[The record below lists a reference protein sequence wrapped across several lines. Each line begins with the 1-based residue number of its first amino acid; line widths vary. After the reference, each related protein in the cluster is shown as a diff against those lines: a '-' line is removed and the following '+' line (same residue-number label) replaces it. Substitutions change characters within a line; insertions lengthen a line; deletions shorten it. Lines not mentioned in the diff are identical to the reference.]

1 MLSHAPAWVTNM
13 SPILVYFKA
22 HPRGFEWG
30 AINGT
35 SGDIIGSFRRGER
48 ERYAWRHLRAL
59 GEESLG
65 FEDGLQAAARDRG
78 DDGSHHSSLVFSSFF
93 FVFPCFSF

>member
-1 MLSHAPAWVTNM
+1 MGGYKLDLMRHKKRVFW
-13 SPILVYFKA
+13 
-22 HPRGFEWG
+22 
-30 AINGT
+30 
-35 SGDIIGSFRRGER
+35 RGEGR
-48 ERYAWRHLRAL
+48 EAWRHLRAL

-78 DDGSHHSSLVFSSFF
+78 DDASHHSAIVFSSLF

>member
-1 MLSHAPAWVTNM
+1 MC
-13 SPILVYFKA
+13 
-22 HPRGFEWG
+22 
-30 AINGT
+30 
-35 SGDIIGSFRRGER
+35 
-48 ERYAWRHLRAL
+48 RHLRAL

-78 DDGSHHSSLVFSSFF
+78 NDASHHFALVFSSLF